1 MKQFIRYLYCKRF
14 EYRGVSWERS
24 RPGEKDLWELKLNEH
39 VEQSDD
45 DFIANGSGRKNCP
58 GNGLEPG
65 KYSAGN

>member
-14 EYRGVSWERS
+14 EYR
-24 RPGEKDLWELKLNEH
+24 GEKDLWELKLNEH